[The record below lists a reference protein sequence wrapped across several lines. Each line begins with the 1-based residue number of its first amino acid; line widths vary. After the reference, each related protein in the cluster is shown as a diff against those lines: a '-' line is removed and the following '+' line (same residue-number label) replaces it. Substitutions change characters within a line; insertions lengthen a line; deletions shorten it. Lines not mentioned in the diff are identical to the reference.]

1 MSNNI
6 QGIQQLFGASL
17 FTAITLVT
25 TSSVAAQV
33 QMAKLNN
40 WRFYPDTKKLEIT
53 LSSGKTPQYFYLSEP
68 PRLVVDIPDT
78 KLGNISTQQ
87 NYTGSVQR
95 VRVSQ
100 LNANV
105 TRIVLDLAPDSAVD
119 ANKVQLQPIS
129 KQNPTRWVLRP
140 AIVKAATKPSNVQG
154 ISPVRTRS
162 PNNQLPTTPNYIQL
176 PNTLSPITGL
186 QQQPFVSVPPLN
198 SPNPTPISNSP
209 KQPSNFNNATS
220 STPPIPTLPNYP
232 VIEFGQP
239 LPK

>member
-6 QGIQQLFGASL
+6 QKNQQLFGVSL
-17 FTAITLVT
+17 FTVITLA
-25 TSSVAAQV
+25 TSSIVTAQV

-78 KLGNISTQQ
+78 KLGKISTQQ

-105 TRIVLDLAPDSAVD
+105 TRIVLDLAPGLAVEAD
-119 ANKVQLQPIS
+119 KVQLQPIS

-140 AIVKAATKPSNVQG
+140 TIVKAATKPSNVQS
-154 ISPVRTRS
+154 ISPLS
-162 PNNQLPTTPNYIQL
+162 NNQLPTAPNYIQL
-176 PNTLSPITGL
+176 PNALPPITGF

-198 SPNPTPISNSP
+198 SPNPNPISNSP
-209 KQPSNFNNATS
+209 NPTVR
-220 STPPIPTLPNYP
+220 TLPNYP

-239 LPK
+239 LPKF